1 MKKLRQLLFLIVV
14 CSLFAACSAEDDKII
29 NHDEDI
35 YVTFRGTI
43 DKILNE
49 DRAIVLWEKNGRTS
63 RIFVDLSVNS
73 SVTFQVGDEVIV
85 GYDGIVKE
93 SNPGQ
98 INTLSVELAE

>member
-1 MKKLRQLLFLIVV
+1 MKKRTQLLFLIVIGG
-14 CSLFAACSAEDDKII
+14 LFAACSAEDDK
-29 NHDEDI
+29 NMDHNEDV

-49 DRAIVLWEKNGRTS
+49 DRAIVLWEENGRTS

-93 SNPGQ
+93 SDPGQ
-98 INTLSVELAE
+98 INTLSVDLAE